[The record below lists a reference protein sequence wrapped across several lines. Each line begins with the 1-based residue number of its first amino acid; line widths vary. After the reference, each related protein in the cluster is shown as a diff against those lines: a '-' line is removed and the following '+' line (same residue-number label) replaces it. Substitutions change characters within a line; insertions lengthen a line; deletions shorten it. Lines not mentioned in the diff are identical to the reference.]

1 MRRPFALKTLI
12 LDIETSPNIVHTWG
26 LWDQNIGLNQIV
38 APSYTLCWAAKWIGQ
53 KQVFFRDHKE
63 KKFIS
68 EIHKLLTE
76 ADAVIHYNGTKFDI
90 PTLNKDFIH
99 GHFAP
104 PAPFKEIDLLKTVR
118 RRFRLPSNKLE
129 YICNYLEIGNK
140 LKHVGHDLWTA
151 YMAGDK
157 KAMLKMKQYNIHD
170 VNLTEKLFNRLLPW
184 IPNLPT
190 DHPLNACAACGSTHF
205 QRRGTVRRLSG
216 IYARYQ
222 CQGCGKWHQGTE
234 KLGTI
239 KITHKG
245 I

>member
-1 MRRPFALKTLI
+1 MRTLI
-12 LDIETSPNIVHTWG
+12 LDIETAPNIVHTWG
-26 LWDQNIGLNQIV
+26 LYDQNIGLNQIV
-38 APSYTLCWAAKWIGQ
+38 APSYTLCWAAKWLGQ

-63 KKFIS
+63 KKFLP

-76 ADAVIHYNGTKFDI
+76 ADAVIHYNGTKFDV

-99 GHFAP
+99 GHLAP

-118 RRFRLPSNKLE
+118 KRFRLPSNKLE
-129 YICNYLEIGNK
+129 YVCNYLEIGNK

-170 VNLTEKLFNRLLPW
+170 TVLTEKLFKILLPW

-190 DHPLNACAACGSTHF
+190 TAEGNVCPACGGSHF
-205 QRRGTVRRLSG
+205 QRRGKVIRLAG
-216 IYARYQ
+216 KYWRYQ
-222 CQGCGKWHQGTE
+222 CQNCGKWLQGTE
-234 KLGTI
+234 KIESLNI
-239 KITHKG
+239 EYKG